1 MLSAGARRRDRRLHD
16 PRPRRHRASCRLHQ
30 CGQRPGSG
38 PGRARR
44 LGCRSHSPLSGRHQD
59 RSLGPPGLV
68 ARHRDGGGGKPGQ
81 HVGARGPCLRR
92 QDRRGIRDRRD
103 RFACPAVARHG
114 EAGRR
119 EGRPYGG
126 QRSFVT
132 VRVEAVADQRF
143 GTNSYLVEDEET
155 KDAVIIDAN
164 IEPQGMIQL
173 VGKRGV
179 HLKAVLLTHTDVDHI
194 AGLPELIDALGPFAV
209 AVHDAEKDAV
219 MHGKPLRRQFTFN
232 LPIVIEP
239 ESLEEGVPYRAGSL
253 EFEVLH
259 TPGHSPGGVTLKIG
273 ENLFTGDALF
283 AGSIGR
289 SDFDNSDGDALLEGI
304 RTKLLSQ
311 PDELVVYSGHGP
323 ATTIGREKR
332 SNPFLQ

>member
-1 MLSAGARRRDRRLHD
+1 M
-16 PRPRRHRASCRLHQ
+16 
-30 CGQRPGSG
+30 
-38 PGRARR
+38 
-44 LGCRSHSPLSGRHQD
+44 
-59 RSLGPPGLV
+59 
-68 ARHRDGGGGKPGQ
+68 
-81 HVGARGPCLRR
+81 
-92 QDRRGIRDRRD
+92 
-103 RFACPAVARHG
+103 
-114 EAGRR
+114 
-119 EGRPYGG
+119 
-126 QRSFVT
+126 T